1 MKDIKTILEFMEAKD
16 PFNTDSTLRS
26 IVTGVIAGNSL
37 DVDITKEVGQNI
49 LKTTNHNTEECT
61 FNKDKRAITID
72 TYMIS
77 EVIHKEIQVDPQ
89 LLFQRLITAKNYANE
104 DADVLFKH
112 ELCDVPA
119 SLFVF
124 NGLPTKANKPVLA
137 EAIEK
142 VISTNVEYLCQLT
155 VKYVLDG
162 GSLLQHLLCKRESKF
177 SSIYDSYVS
186 YIIKKYNKTV

>member
-1 MKDIKTILEFMEAKD
+1 
-16 PFNTDSTLRS
+16 
-26 IVTGVIAGNSL
+26 
-37 DVDITKEVGQNI
+37 
-49 LKTTNHNTEECT
+49 
-61 FNKDKRAITID
+61 
-72 TYMIS
+72 MIS

-112 ELCDVPA
+112 ELCAVPA
-119 SLFVF
+119 SLFAF

-155 VKYVLDG
+155 VQYVLDG

-186 YIIKKYNKTV
+186 YIIKKYNKTVYKTNKLIGPILQKHWHIIEEEESLQKLWPRRPILALKRKKNIRYHLVHTTFTSTHYNTTPQT